1 MSSSVDLPW
10 LYLPSAASTYETA
23 VPTPTSPAGTVAGQL
38 DTTATASPSAFP
50 SWWSGI
56 GGPAIII
63 VFTAVGLL
71 GMCIAML
78 LILRALRLR
87 RLDGFYDDEDDG
99 GLLGPL
105 TVSRLRK
112 RRFGEPPK
120 IYDLPIAYY
129 KGGDGK
135 ENVAKW
141 GGIVVSIQ
149 LSARV
154 NLRLTIFGSLYLRLI

>member
-1 MSSSVDLPW
+1 M
-10 LYLPSAASTYETA
+10 
-23 VPTPTSPAGTVAGQL
+23 
-38 DTTATASPSAFP
+38 
-50 SWWSGI
+50 
-56 GGPAIII
+56 
-63 VFTAVGLL
+63 FTAVGLL
-71 GMCIAML
+71 GMCVAML

-120 IYDLPIAYY
+120 IYELPIAYY
-129 KGGDGK
+129 KDGDGK

-141 GGIVVSIQ
+141 GGIVVS
-149 LSARV
+149 AHRP
-154 NLRLTIFGSLYLRLI
+154 NEK